1 MQQQQP
7 PPQQSNIMLTSL
19 DKIPLK
25 TSNINNTDDMSDDP
39 IVKDVLN
46 EFEKELS
53 LNEQKSNYNINY
65 NQQQQIPQQQQQPLQ
80 LPQQPIQLP
89 QQQPIQYQ
97 QQRTGI
103 HQNKNNYIDN
113 ILLTKTFIIC
123 IIIALITNPVI
134 YSTIISKIPI
144 NLSTIFESYNYV
156 IKLGLIFITI
166 YLFMFYKLL

>member
-65 NQQQQIPQQQQQPLQ
+65 NQQQQLPQQQM
-80 LPQQPIQLP
+80 QLP
-89 QQQPIQYQ
+89 QQQQMQLPQQQQMQLPQ
-97 QQRTGI
+97 QQRISI

-134 YSTIISKIPI
+134 YNTIISKIPI

>member
-1 MQQQQP
+1 MQQQQ

-25 TSNINNTDDMSDDP
+25 SSNINTADDMSDDP

-65 NQQQQIPQQQQQPLQ
+65 NQQQQMPQQPQMPQIPQQSQIPQQQIAP
-80 LPQQPIQLP
+80 P
-89 QQQPIQYQ
+89 QYQ
-97 QQRTGI
+97 QQRFSGS
-103 HQNKNNYIDN
+103 QNKNNYIDN
-113 ILLTKTFIIC
+113 VLLTKTFIIC

-134 YSTIISKIPI
+134 YSTIISKIPLNFSI
-144 NLSTIFESYNYV
+144 IFETYNYV
-156 IKLGLIFITI
+156 IKLALIFITI

>member
-1 MQQQQP
+1 MQQQQ

-19 DKIPLK
+19 DRIPLK

-65 NQQQQIPQQQQQPLQ
+65 NQQQQQ
-80 LPQQPIQLP
+80 LPQQPMQLPLQQPTQLP
-89 QQQPIQYQ
+89 QQQPMQYQ
-97 QQRTGI
+97 QQRTSI
-103 HQNKNNYIDN
+103 LQNKTNYIDN

-144 NLSTIFESYNYV
+144 NLSTIFDSYNYV

>member
-1 MQQQQP
+1 MQQQQL
-7 PPQQSNIMLTSL
+7 PQQSNIMLTSL

-25 TSNINNTDDMSDDP
+25 SSNINTADDMSDDP

-65 NQQQQIPQQQQQPLQ
+65 NQQQPQQQIPQQQ
-80 LPQQPIQLP
+80 IP
-89 QQQPIQYQ
+89 QQQIPQQQIPTPQYQ
-97 QQRTGI
+97 QQRFSGS
-103 HQNKNNYIDN
+103 QNKNNYIDN
-113 ILLTKTFIIC
+113 VLLTKTFIIC

-144 NLSTIFESYNYV
+144 NISIIFETYNYV
-156 IKLGLIFITI
+156 IKLALIFITI